1 MKDIEKEIKT
11 DPKTQENKIAMIS
24 ISNDRNIDNH
34 VMREEYKTVI
44 QPTRKD
50 ETNNFNGTKKT
61 RKKDKVSK
69 ESKTIY
75 QDMDQS
81 LRKVIEEIQCKYYV
95 RMQPSSGN
103 KDGDIGKQER
113 YIKKYD
119 KLQTVLNRDSSNKR
133 MQMELMLILINEG
146 YREDAKKSFPEE
158 DYEFVD
164 GIIKQYLEKRL
175 KPKDA
180 IKAVDEYCL

>member
-1 MKDIEKEIKT
+1 
-11 DPKTQENKIAMIS
+11 
-24 ISNDRNIDNH
+24 
-34 VMREEYKTVI
+34 
-44 QPTRKD
+44 
-50 ETNNFNGTKKT
+50 
-61 RKKDKVSK
+61 
-69 ESKTIY
+69 
-75 QDMDQS
+75 
-81 LRKVIEEIQCKYYV
+81 
-95 RMQPSSGN
+95 
-103 KDGDIGKQER
+103 
-113 YIKKYD
+113 
-119 KLQTVLNRDSSNKR
+119 